1 MNKKDF
7 FADALVIGMSAAFLW
22 HFSTIW
28 RYGQY
33 FAQEPNIVIRSL
45 ETIGFLFIL
54 AFGISKFIGDLKRL
68 RSYRKASRNRAG
80 HDQVSENFQREQK
93 QKEVSPTL
101 SG

>member
-7 FADALVIGMSAAFLW
+7 FIDAVIIGMSASLLW
-22 HFSTIW
+22 HFSNIW

-33 FAQEPNIVIRSL
+33 FAQEPNIIIRSL
-45 ETIGFLFIL
+45 ETVWFLFIL

-80 HDQVSENFQREQK
+80 HVQVSENFQREQK
-93 QKEVSPTL
+93 QKEVSPL
-101 SG
+101 L